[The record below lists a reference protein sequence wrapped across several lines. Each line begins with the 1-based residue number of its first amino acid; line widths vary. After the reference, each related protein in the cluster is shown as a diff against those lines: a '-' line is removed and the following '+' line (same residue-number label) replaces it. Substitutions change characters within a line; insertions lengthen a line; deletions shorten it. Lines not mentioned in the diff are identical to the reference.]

1 MRMYRKNLRTE
12 KGRSAPY
19 DKDPETEKAGDQ
31 IPDSSVI
38 KMFVNSR
45 YIAIMIKKVSW
56 PNKIL

>member
-19 DKDPETEKAGDQ
+19 DKEPETEKDGEQ

-38 KMFVNSR
+38 KMVDNRKQPGHRHHDQKSEL
-45 YIAIMIKKVSW
+45 AK
-56 PNKIL
+56 

>member
-1 MRMYRKNLRTE
+1 MGMYRKNLRTE

-38 KMFVNSR
+38 KMFVNRKQPVHRHHDQKSEL
-45 YIAIMIKKVSW
+45 AK
-56 PNKIL
+56 